1 MENPEIN
8 LAIYGY
14 KKVYLL
20 DHANKVSK
28 IFVFSGNSDAR
39 VENKKL
45 FSDNELLTIKNDN
58 TEIRVFHRVIE
69 HGKGKT
75 WCSLIA
81 SLSDSASVLQ
91 ELQDADQTTQ
101 MTFQIE

>member
-1 MENPEIN
+1 MQNDSME
-8 LAIYGY
+8 
-14 KKVYLL
+14 
-20 DHANKVSK
+20 
-28 IFVFSGNSDAR
+28 AR
-39 VENKKL
+39 
-45 FSDNELLTIKNDN
+45 D
-58 TEIRVFHRVIE
+58 FHRVIE

-91 ELQDADQTTQ
+91 ELQDDDQMTQ